1 MSKEYN
7 ISKASGQCVACG
19 KTMPPLEEFMA
30 VLRETDEAFVRE
42 DYCLPCW
49 QAAPREGAKELVGV
63 WRAHVPPPA
72 EKKRM
77 FVDDEMLVNLFHRLE
92 EATEPAKVNFRFV
105 LALVLMRKK
114 MLVYDKMEKAAGENG
129 DSVELWQ
136 MHFRGQSD
144 QTHRVVNPHLDEEKI
159 AEVSGHLGEILQGEL

>member
-19 KTMPPLEEFMA
+19 RAMPPLEEFMA

-49 QAAPREGAKELVGV
+49 QANPREETKERVGV

-72 EKKRM
+72 DRKRM

-114 MLVYDKMEKAAGENG
+114 MLVYDRMEIADGAEI
-129 DSVELWQ
+129 WQ
-136 MHFRGQSD
+136 MHFRGASEQV
-144 QTHRVVNPHLDEEKI
+144 HRVTNPHLDEEKI
-159 AEVSGHLGEILQGEL
+159 TEVSGHLGEILQGEL

>member
-7 ISKASGQCVACG
+7 IRKASGQCVTCG
-19 KTMPPLEEFMA
+19 RVMAPQEEFA
-30 VLRETDEAFVRE
+30 ATLRETEEDFVRE

-49 QAAPREGAKELVGV
+49 QANPREGAEMVGV
-63 WRAHVPPPA
+63 WRGHVPPPA
-72 EKKRM
+72 DRKRV

-114 MLVYDKMEKAAGENG
+114 MLVYDKMEKDAVAGLEI
-129 DSVELWQ
+129 WR
-136 MHFRGQSD
+136 MHFKGQD
-144 QTHRVVNPHLDEEKI
+144 QKLHVTNPHLDEEKI